1 MTYRTSEHVSL
12 TAKLRARLR
21 KCRAVPARA
30 SRIGT
35 GGEGGQALVE
45 FALVLLPMLML
56 IFGIIKFGILFNNY
70 VTLTN
75 ATAYGARV
83 LAVNRGAGSGPPNA
97 CSLAETALDSAAT
110 TLVSSQISPSITFP
124 SPDTSTCNAL
134 QPGDTANFTVTYP
147 CNLQILFLNVWPSC
161 TLTAE
166 TVIRIE

>member
-1 MTYRTSEHVSL
+1 MTYTRSGCPT
-12 TAKLRARLR
+12 LRAKALNRLR
-21 KCRAVPARA
+21 KRRVTA
-30 SRIGT
+30 SRAGRT
-35 GGEGGQALVE
+35 RARGESGQALVE
-45 FALVLLPMLML
+45 FALILLPTLML

-97 CSLAETALDSAAT
+97 CSLAETALDSSAT

-124 SPDTSTCNAL
+124 SPDTSTCNEL
-134 QPGDTANFTVTYP
+134 VSGDSASFTATYP

-161 TLTAE
+161 TLTAQ
-166 TVIRIE
+166 TTIRIE